1 VHSDFH
7 GARLFLERALDL
19 LQGGDDMSIHARKA
33 LDLLIE
39 ACAVK
44 EFSRQ
49 KFNATN
55 VMRFPSKEKH

>member
-1 VHSDFH
+1 VNSDFH
-7 GARLFLERALDL
+7 RARLFLERALGV
-19 LQGGDDMSIHARKA
+19 LQGCDDMSIHAREA

-39 ACAVK
+39 ACATK

-49 KFNATN
+49 NSSATN